1 MDVNNTNSNPYFPP
15 QLNPGPNPNAKAPS
29 DIEKMAIS
37 LIDTERVAWETT
49 VAFVTDKVAF
59 NMKNLIR
66 QLRKNWWGVFDEPID
81 PQSGRKK
88 IWVPLS
94 ESIGET
100 VVKNIDLDTKDVN
113 FRAKKPSAVKLTAL
127 VRSIVRNYLDEMRF
141 GEKLDEL
148 ETILARDGTC
158 VWKTI
163 EKKDEN
169 GKYCTD
175 IRIVDLLNV
184 FLDPTTP
191 NIQQAYR
198 FTERALMY
206 IDEIKAMEGWI
217 NTNDLQPTVSLP
229 RNDGFYKNA
238 ANTLGTVKG
247 LDVWESWGRYP
258 KYLRTGVQADKHT
271 DENLHIV
278 ISGLEAGAAR
288 VHLIEKF
295 DGKKPYEEAWYA
307 KVPGRWYGK
316 GITEKLMMLQLW
328 INTVVN
334 IRINRSFLSQMG
346 LFKIRRGSGITPQMI
361 SRLPSN
367 GAVVVN
373 SQDDL
378 QQFVMQEAA
387 PTSYKDEENIQSW
400 AQRVTSAFEVV
411 TGEALPSET
420 SATAS
425 ALQTHSAQSQF
436 VLVKEQIGM
445 FLQRWLIRH
454 AMPTIFKNLTKGDL
468 IGMALEDDE
477 LLAWD
482 EMLVHQALYAEMN
495 KVLSQGALIN
505 PAEVETEKQRLME
518 RMKNAGKERFVKLF
532 HDLDVTHYEV
542 AIDITNE
549 SVDKGVIT
557 QNLIQALTAAP
568 EYRDSILPQLF
579 DMMGLT
585 FQKPATPPQPIQ
597 QNGQPAGQGAQ
608 PNPQAAGTQNP
619 VMALGRANTLA
630 TQGQPGG

>member
-1 MDVNNTNSNPYFPP
+1 MENPYFPP
-15 QLNPGPNPNAKAPS
+15 QQTPGPTPQDIKHTPS
-29 DIEKMAIS
+29 DIERLAIS
-37 LIDTERVAWETT
+37 LVDAERVAWETT
-49 VAFVTDKVAF
+49 VSFVTDRVAF

-81 PQSGRKK
+81 PQTGRKK

-94 ESIGET
+94 ESVGET

-127 VRSIVRNYLDEMRF
+127 VRSIVRNYLDAMRF

-163 EKKDEN
+163 ETKETEDNKV
-169 GKYCTD
+169 KYCTD

-184 FLDPTTP
+184 YIDPTSPT
-191 NIQQAYR
+191 IQEAYR
-198 FTERALMY
+198 FTERALY
-206 IDEIKAMEGWI
+206 YPDELKQQKGWI
-217 NTNDLQPTVSLP
+217 HTDGITGSIGIP
-229 RNDGFYKNA
+229 RNDGFFKNQ

-247 LDVWESWGRYP
+247 IDVWESWGKFP
-258 KYLRTGVQADKHT
+258 KFLRTGVKADMAI
-271 DENLHIV
+271 DEDLHIV
-278 ISGLEAGAAR
+278 ISGLEGGTVR
-288 VHLIEKF
+288 VHLIEKYT
-295 DGKKPYEEAWYA
+295 GKKPYEEAWYA

-328 INTVVN
+328 INTIVN
-334 IRINRSFLSQMG
+334 IRITRSIVNQLG
-346 LFKIRRGSGITPQMI
+346 LFTIRRGSGITPQMI
-361 SRLPSN
+361 SRLSAN

-373 SQDDL
+373 SQDDIKQL
-378 QQFVMQEAA
+378 VMQEVG
-387 PTSYKDEENIQSW
+387 PTSYKDEDSIYGW
-400 AQRVTSAFEVV
+400 AQKVTSAFEAV
-411 TGEALPSET
+411 TGEQLPSET
-420 SATAS
+420 SATES
-425 ALQTHSAQSQF
+425 ALQSHSAQSQF

-482 EMLVHQALYAEMN
+482 EMLVHQALYEE
-495 KVLSQGALIN
+495 LSRVISSGALIN
-505 PAEVETEKQRLME
+505 PDEVEQEKQRLMQ
-518 RMKNAGKERFVKLF
+518 RLKGAGKERFVTLL
-532 HDLDVTHYEV
+532 HDLDVTEYDV

-568 EYRDSILPQLF
+568 EYRDAILPQLF

-585 FQKPATPPQPIQ
+585 FQKPATPPQPIAP
-597 QNGQPAGQGAQ
+597 NGQPAGNGAS
-608 PNPQAAGTQNP
+608 PAAPQTQNP
-619 VMALGRANTLA
+619 VLALGRANTLA
-630 TQGQPGG
+630 TQGQVGG